1 MATFNCNASDLMA
14 LAGRRQRELKD
25 PELRD
30 ELAGARAVLKRYAGM
45 MMTASKAYIRHP
57 EFAASKA
64 NRDFVLKE
72 VIKVILQILTFVFQ
86 SYQPQ
91 VVFS

>member
-1 MATFNCNASDLMA
+1 MVMFLFLKGMAKFNRTANDLMA
-14 LAGRRQRELKD
+14 SAGRRQRDLKD

-30 ELAGARAVLKRYAGM
+30 DLASARALLKRNAGM
-45 MMTASKAYIRHP
+45 LMTASKAYIRHP

-72 VIKVILQILTFVFQ
+72 VVKVI
-86 SYQPQ
+86 
-91 VVFS
+91 FSTSFIS